1 MHGRGARPVELDT
14 VEQEHSA
21 IEQGFRQALIGAFIR
36 LYEDT
41 GDHSKWGDAAAVRF
55 RSNVATARA
64 ARSLA
69 LQVIEDLKP

>member
-1 MHGRGARPVELDT
+1 MSDT
-14 VEQEHSA
+14 EEQEIAAVEAGFKQA
-21 IEQGFRQALIGAFIR
+21 IIGAFIR
-36 LYEDT
+36 LYEDS

-69 LQVIEDLKP
+69 LRVIEDLKP